1 MLSDIIAYA
10 LLAIIFVFTGL
21 RMFVEKPNQIR
32 GNLFLP
38 QRKPFHRTRDR
49 QPLMNSHLH

>member
-21 RMFVEKPNQIR
+21 RMFVEKPIR
-32 GNLFLP
+32 SEKIYF
-38 QRKPFHRTRDR
+38 
-49 QPLMNSHLH
+49 